1 MSFRSKSALV
11 VGTGH
16 FWAGSTLTIMSMMGA
31 LTQSCG
37 HETFTD
43 GAGSQQ
49 KPSSAESTKLEA
61 PASISDSGLKAVNW
75 LWTCDTQTGKDGEKS
90 GNVVL
95 HNAGKYDL
103 KADKNARIP
112 VKFSGSV
119 CTPQQAPRDIV
130 IVIDVS
136 GSMTANDPVIGNS
149 CGRLNAVNSLLSSIP
164 KGSDVRYGIVTFSSG
179 VVAHSSK
186 FFSDATGLFQD
197 AMASAGVSTVVDVLC
212 DAAGDTNYDSA
223 LTSAQGLFA
232 TARPT
237 ASKEIFFV
245 SDGEPTGK
253 NDGKVAAAALRNSGV
268 TIGTI
273 MLDGNDQVLQQFIAS
288 KDPAGQPL
296 HSKVTAANQLAQAFA
311 KVAKNDLIGAELRW
325 RIVGAAQFTV
335 INLLG
340 QSSNLKFDLAPISIS
355 VDEASRGM
363 EVEYEYWDSRGKHYK
378 SQGIISW
385 VEN

>member
-1 MSFRSKSALV
+1 MIFRLKSAMVAGAGHLFASSAMIIISLV
-11 VGTGH
+11 
-16 FWAGSTLTIMSMMGA
+16 GA
-31 LTQSCG
+31 LTESCG
-37 HETFTD
+37 QETFTD
-43 GAGSQQ
+43 GAGSPP
-49 KPSSAESTKLEA
+49 KPNSAESTKLEA
-61 PASISDSGLKAVNW
+61 PASTSDSGLKAVNW
-75 LWTCDTQTGKDGEKS
+75 LWTCDTQSGKDGEKS

-95 HNAGKYDL
+95 RNAGRYDL

-136 GSMTANDPVIGNS
+136 GSMNANDPVIGNS
-149 CGRLNAVNSLLSSIP
+149 CGRLNAVNSLLASIP
-164 KGSDVRYGIVTFSSG
+164 KGSDVRYGIVTFSTG

-186 FFSDATGLFQD
+186 FFADATGLFQD

-232 TARPT
+232 AARST

-245 SDGEPTGK
+245 SDGEPSGK

-273 MLDGNDQVLQQFIAS
+273 MLDGNDQVLQQSIAS
-288 KDPAGQPL
+288 KDQNGQPL
-296 HSKVTAANQLAQAFA
+296 HSKVTDANQLAQAFA
-311 KVAKNDLIGAELRW
+311 KVSKNDLVGAELRW
-325 RIVGAAQFTV
+325 RVVGAPQFTV
-335 INLLG
+335 VNLLG
-340 QSSNLKFDLAPISIS
+340 QSSNLKFDLAPISIT

-378 SQGIISW
+378 SQGFISW